1 MHLCICVYVFVHL
14 WVCTVYVSAFV
25 CVGTITDGDGGKTRD
40 GVTLVPAGNGSP
52 PETFQIHP
60 LFAFSQVHLLL
71 SISVHF
77 PRPFFKPTFAS
88 LSPDYQL
95 NTYAD
100 IKLNPQN
107 RLTKLSWQC
116 F

>member
-1 MHLCICVYVFVHL
+1 MWAYYIRRYVWVFLRLRLFICGCVH
-14 WVCTVYVSAFV
+14 VSAFV
-25 CVGTITDGDGGKTRD
+25 CVSTITDGDGGKTRD

-77 PRPFFKPTFAS
+77 PRPFTN
-88 LSPDYQL
+88 L
-95 NTYAD
+95 
-100 IKLNPQN
+100 
-107 RLTKLSWQC
+107 RLPLC
-116 F
+116 PLIIN

>member
-1 MHLCICVYVFVHL
+1 MTQSLFFRILLVTSFGTPCRSQCICVYVFVHL

-77 PRPFFKPTFAS
+77 PRPFS
-88 LSPDYQL
+88 NL
-95 NTYAD
+95 
-100 IKLNPQN
+100 
-107 RLTKLSWQC
+107 RLPLC
-116 F
+116 PLIIN

>member
-25 CVGTITDGDGGKTRD
+25 CVSTITDGDGGKTRD

-77 PRPFFKPTFAS
+77 PRPFSNLCLP
-88 LSPDYQL
+88 LCPL
-95 NTYAD
+95 IIN
-100 IKLNPQN
+100 
-107 RLTKLSWQC
+107 
-116 F
+116 